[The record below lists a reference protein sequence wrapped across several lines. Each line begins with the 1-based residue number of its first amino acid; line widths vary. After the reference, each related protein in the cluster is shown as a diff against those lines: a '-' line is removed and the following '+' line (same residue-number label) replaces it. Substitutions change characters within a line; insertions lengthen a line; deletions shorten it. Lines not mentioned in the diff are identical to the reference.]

1 MDLFPTLT
9 VVAIVLLFVME
20 LLVSFDEEDD
30 AEEEAVADE
39 DVAFEAADLFGDIC
53 DVEEGADVSAS
64 YRS

>member
-1 MDLFPTLT
+1 
-9 VVAIVLLFVME
+9 ME